1 MYQPTPASHFQ
12 YLLTH
17 AEPSAIAWI
26 QGNASQPQLAGS
38 VKFYQTSYGGVLIA
52 AEIFGL
58 QYLITGLQQLLRHA
72 YT

>member
-38 VKFYQTSYGGVLIA
+38 VRFYQTSYGGVLIA
-52 AEIFGL
+52 A
-58 QYLITGLQQLLRHA
+58 
-72 YT
+72 